1 MKQFIVKNKRA
12 ITGIAAC
19 LLIGGVTL
27 AFQDSPVIH
36 LQDAYTQQ
44 EPYAT
49 TCGHKD
55 TLPPEKKMTMK
66 QLDELTANLDVEMKN
81 VAEELKKIN
90 LEDIMKQV
98 ELSLKEVNL
107 EKINAD
113 VQKSLAS
120 INLEGIEKEIKD
132 ALKDVKWD
140 KLNAEVKQAL
150 QQAKT
155 EISKIDTETMKKAME
170 EAGKALDKAK
180 LELKQIDFGKIMD
193 NAKDGIDKAK
203 AKLRSLKTMFTE
215 MEKDGLIDTRAGF
228 TVNFKDDDLFINGQK
243 QPQAVTD
250 KYRKYITDI
259 KDFDDKDFSISIDKE
274 EQ

>member
-1 MKQFIVKNKRA
+1 MKQFIAKNKRA

-44 EPYAT
+44 EEAV
-49 TCGHKD
+49 TCDKKD

-66 QLDELTANLDVEMKN
+66 QLDELTANLDIEMKN
-81 VAEELKKIN
+81 VAEELKKID
-90 LEDIMKQV
+90 LGDIMRQV
-98 ELSLKEVNL
+98 EKALKEANL
-107 EKINAD
+107 DKINIEVEKAL
-113 VQKSLAS
+113 KSVDLDA
-120 INLEGIEKEIKD
+120 IEKEVKA
-132 ALKDVKWD
+132 ALKDVQWD
-140 KLNAEVKQAL
+140 KMKLEMQQAL
-150 QQAKT
+150 KDAKT
-155 EISKIDTETMKKAME
+155 EMSKIDTETIKKAME
-170 EAGKALDKAK
+170 EASKALDKAK

-193 NAKDGIDKAK
+193 NAKEGIDKAK
-203 AKLRSLKTMFTE
+203 AKLRSIKTMFTE

-228 TVNFKDDDLFINGQK
+228 TVNFKDGDLFINGKK
-243 QPQAVTD
+243 QPQEVTD

-259 KDFDDKDFSISIDKE
+259 KDFDDNDFSITIDKE